1 MPEKRIAFDA
11 RYINDRYQG
20 IGRYAFN
27 LLKSL
32 ARLAPEI
39 TFVVFRGQAQDT
51 RFNWDQITGLPNV
64 ELREGPWPLYLPQ
77 EQLKWPRL
85 LNSARVTLFHSPYI
99 IAPLL
104 SDVPSLVTVHD
115 LIFDRYPMYMPS
127 AWSRPYY
134 RAMMRLSTQHAHTVI
149 CVSEATAR
157 DLSEFYG
164 TPRDKIAVI
173 MEGVDAQFG
182 SGLTKAQAQDL
193 CERYRLTLPLILS
206 VGARRP
212 HKNLGILVQA
222 FASLRDT
229 LPHSLVFIGPPDRRF
244 PDEAVLLST
253 QLKLEGRARFLD
265 WVPESDLPG
274 LYSLADF
281 VVLPSQIEGFGLPAL
296 EAMASGT
303 PVIAANCSSFPE
315 VVGVGGLLVD
325 IKDFTGVEMAMRNIS
340 SSPALRD
347 RYAQA
352 GLQQAR
358 AFTWERAAA
367 GILELYRSGLS

>member
-1 MPEKRIAFDA
+1 MPPKRIAFDA

-39 TFVVFRGQAQDT
+39 TFVVFKGQDRDT
-51 RFNWDQITGLPNV
+51 RFNWEQVTCLPNV
-64 ELREGPWPLYLPQ
+64 EVRQGPWPLYLPQ

-85 LNSARVTLFHSPYI
+85 LSGAHIDLFHSPYI

-104 SDVPSLVTVHD
+104 SNVPAMITVHD
-115 LIFDRYPMYMPS
+115 LIFDRYPEYMPS

-134 RAMMRLSTQHAHTVI
+134 RLMMQFSTRHARKVI
-149 CVSEATAR
+149 CVSEATAK
-157 DLSEFYG
+157 DLVEFYG
-164 TPRDKIAVI
+164 TSRSKVSVV

-182 SGLTKAQAQDL
+182 GSLSQAEARGL
-193 CERYRLTLPLILS
+193 CERYKLSLPFILS

-222 FASLRDT
+222 FSNLQNT
-229 LPHSLVFIGPPDRRF
+229 LPHSLVFIGPPDKRF
-244 PDEAVLLST
+244 PDQAVLLVNR
-253 QLKLEGRARFLD
+253 LKLEGRARFLD

-274 LYSLADF
+274 LYSLADL
-281 VVLPSQIEGFGLPAL
+281 VVLPSTIEGFGLPAL

-303 PVIAANCSSFPE
+303 PVIAADRSSFPE
-315 VVGVGGLLVD
+315 VVGSGGLLV
-325 IKDFTGVEMAMRNIS
+325 GVEDLDGLEMAMRNIS
-340 SSPALRD
+340 TNPDLHTK
-347 RYAQA
+347 YAQA
-352 GLQQAR
+352 GIRQAR
-358 AFTWERAAA
+358 SFTWERSAA
-367 GILELYRSGLS
+367 GVLELYGSG